1 MRTFLS
7 KKYHLVIRVWRSA
20 FLAELWK
27 WENFG
32 KHAQHVFPI
41 QCFIMKKKRRFS
53 VFHFIKICIWTQS
66 SFFLFFQEKWSATF
80 LKNPLS
86 FQSSSH
92 PYRVYTTIIIPS
104 ISHQRKLRQKY
115 CNKCT
120 VAGIHNIYN
129 VLRQLATVLNF
140 MSKTKSSHDANHILM
155 DLYIHKKKMSI
166 RVHVI
171 WGFNIP
177 SRQTKNRRNINI

>member
-1 MRTFLS
+1 MRTPLS

-20 FLAELWK
+20 FLVKLWK
-27 WENFG
+27 GENFG
-32 KHAQHVFPI
+32 KHAQHVF
-41 QCFIMKKKRRFS
+41 QFNALSWKTKKRFS
-53 VFHFIKICIWTQS
+53 AFHFIKICTWTQS

-80 LKNPLS
+80 LNNPLS

-104 ISHQRKLRQKY
+104 ISHQQKLWQKY
-115 CNKCT
+115 CNKCI

-166 RVHVI
+166 RVQVM
-171 WGFNIP
+171 GF
-177 SRQTKNRRNINI
+177 QYTK